1 MSAAREAL
9 RGRRILVV
17 GLGDLGGR
25 IAVRLAEAGARVT
38 GVRRS
43 AGGPPGIEV
52 LPVDVRDP
60 AACAAL
66 PEETEALVL
75 CLTPDRRDEA
85 GYRETFVGVARNVAR
100 RLARAPLAGAV
111 FVSSTAVYGQGEDAV
126 IDDATAA
133 AGGSWRGTVLREAEA
148 AFDALP
154 GPTTALRLSG
164 LYGPGRT
171 ALLERVLRGVGAPAE
186 PVHWTNRIHRDDAA
200 EAVVHLLAR
209 AAAGAPLPSRV
220 IGTDPAP
227 APRHEVLAWLA
238 ARLDVALE
246 EDAGAGGDRAPSRRI
261 LPRFLEETGF
271 RWRHPDY
278 RSGFE
283 EVVAELERDGGLE
296 VLRRRVAAART

>member
-1 MSAAREAL
+1 MSAGREAL

-25 IAVRLAEAGARVT
+25 IAVRLAAAGARVT
-38 GVRRS
+38 GARRGV
-43 AGGPPGIEV
+43 GGPSGIAV

-60 AACAAL
+60 SACAAL
-66 PEETEALVL
+66 PAETDALVL
-75 CLTPDRRDEA
+75 CLTPDRRDET
-85 GYRETFVGVARNVAR
+85 GYRETFVGAARNLAR
-100 RLARAPLAGAV
+100 RFAGAPLAGAV
-111 FVSSTAVYGQGEDAV
+111 FVSSTAVYGQGGGAE
-126 IDDATAA
+126 IDDATPA

-154 GPTTALRLSG
+154 GPTTALRLTG

-171 ALLERVLRGVGAPAE
+171 ALLERVLRGSGAPSQ

-220 IGTDPAP
+220 VGSDPAP
-227 APRHEVLAWLA
+227 APRHEVLEWLA
-238 ARLDVALE
+238 ARLGVSLE
-246 EDAGAGGDRAPSRRI
+246 EDPGTGRDRAPSRRI
-261 LPRFLEETGF
+261 LPRFLQGTDF

-283 EVVAELERDGGLE
+283 EVVAELERDGGLGA
-296 VLRRRVAAART
+296 LRRRVAPARS

>member
-1 MSAAREAL
+1 MTEGREEL
-9 RGRRILVV
+9 RGRSILVV

-25 IAVRLAEAGARVT
+25 IAVRLCDAGARVT

-43 AGGPPGIEV
+43 AAGPPGVEV

-60 AACAAL
+60 GACAAL

-75 CLTPDRRDEA
+75 CLTPDRRDEE
-85 GYRETFVGVARNVAR
+85 GYRETFVGAARNLAR
-100 RLARAPLAGAV
+100 RLARAPLAAAV
-111 FVSSTAVYGQGEDAV
+111 FVSSTAVYGRGEGAV
-126 IDDATAA
+126 IDDATPA
-133 AGGSWRGTVLREAEA
+133 AGGSWRGGVLREAEA
-148 AFDALP
+148 AFDAVP

-171 ALLERVLRGVGAPAE
+171 ALIERVLRGSGAPSE

-209 AAAGAPLPSRV
+209 AAGGARLPGRV

-227 APRHEVLAWLA
+227 SPRHEVLSWLA
-238 ARLDVALE
+238 ARLGASLE
-246 EDAGAGGDRAPSRRI
+246 EEAGAGGDRAPSRRI
-261 LPRFLEETGF
+261 LPRFLQETGF

-296 VLRRRVAAART
+296 ALRRRVAAARA